1 MFKLSKN
8 TTDGNIQKAVKRSL
22 DFETTLVDIRK
33 KVRKGHGLLLVFL
46 PSLLCVCLADY
57 FIFCR

>member
-33 KVRKGHGLLLVFL
+33 LLGYLQL
-46 PSLLCVCLADY
+46 T
-57 FIFCR
+57 